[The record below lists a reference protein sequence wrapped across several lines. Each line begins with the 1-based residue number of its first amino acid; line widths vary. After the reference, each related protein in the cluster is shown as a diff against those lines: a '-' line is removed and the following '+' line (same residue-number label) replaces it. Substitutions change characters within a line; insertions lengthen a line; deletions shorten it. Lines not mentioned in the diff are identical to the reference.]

1 MGQQCL
7 HVLLYSIK
15 EILKMVKLIDRK
27 TARAKRRLRVRSKI
41 RGTES
46 RPRLSVFRS
55 AKHIYAQ
62 IIDDKSGK
70 TLCAAASVEKD
81 FGAGGNVEA
90 AKKVGETIGK
100 RAVEKGITNVV
111 FDRAG
116 YVYHG
121 RVAAVAEGARAAGLQ
136 F

>member
-1 MGQQCL
+1 
-7 HVLLYSIK
+7 
-15 EILKMVKLIDRK
+15 MVKLIDRK
-27 TARAKRRLRVRSKI
+27 SARAKRRLRVRSKI
-41 RGTES
+41 RGTDI
-46 RPRLSVFRS
+46 RPRLAVFRS

-62 IIDDKSGK
+62 IIDDLSGK
-70 TLCAAASVEKD
+70 TLASASSLEKG

-90 AKKVGETIGK
+90 AKKVGETVAK
-100 RAVEKGITNVV
+100 RALEKSITNVV

-116 YVYHG
+116 FLFHG

>member
-1 MGQQCL
+1 
-7 HVLLYSIK
+7 
-15 EILKMVKLIDRK
+15 MVKLIDRK
-27 TARAKRRLRVRSKI
+27 AARAKRRLRVRSKI
-41 RGTES
+41 RGTDI

-62 IIDDKSGK
+62 IIDDLSGK
-70 TLCAAASVEKD
+70 TLCAASSLEKD
-81 FGAGGNVEA
+81 FGAGGNTEA
-90 AKKVGETIGK
+90 AKKVGETVAK
-100 RAVEKGITNVV
+100 RALEKNITTVV

-116 YVYHG
+116 FLFHG